1 MQVHGTSVVV
11 GGVGVLLRG
20 QPGSGKSDLALRLID
35 SGAQL
40 VADDQTSLSFE
51 NGNLIMT
58 SNAVIK
64 GLIEV
69 RGIGILAAPCVE
81 RARLGLVIDLI
92 PGGQF
97 ERLPEK
103 EFCDY
108 LGVKVRL
115 LRLPPFA
122 ASTAAKV
129 RIAVNAL
136 DLDARAAAGRRS

>member
-11 GGVGVLLRG
+11 SGVGVLLRG

-35 SGAQL
+35 GGAQL
-40 VADDQTSLSFE
+40 VADDQTMIDYE
-51 NGNLIMT
+51 NGHLIMT
-58 SNAVIK
+58 SNAVIE
-64 GLIEV
+64 GLLEV
-69 RGIGILAAPCVE
+69 RAIGILAVPSVP
-81 RARLGLVIDLI
+81 RGRLGLVVDLI

-103 EFCDY
+103 EYCEY
-108 LGVKVRL
+108 LGVKIRL

-129 RIAVNAL
+129 RLAVTAL
-136 DLDARAAAGRRS
+136 DLDVRAPVRRKT